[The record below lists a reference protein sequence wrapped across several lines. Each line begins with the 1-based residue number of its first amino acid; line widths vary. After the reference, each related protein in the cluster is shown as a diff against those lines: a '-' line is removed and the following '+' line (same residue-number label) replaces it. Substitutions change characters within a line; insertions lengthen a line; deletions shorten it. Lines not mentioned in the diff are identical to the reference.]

1 MSKAAARQRRG
12 RAGRQVTRVAVGV
25 ASFIYWADHMYTYI
39 NTLLVMVV
47 NSIMW
52 YGYFD
57 PASVLVCIGIAHI

>member
-25 ASFIYWADHMYTYI
+25 VSFIYWADHMYTYI

-47 NSIMW
+47 NSIM
-52 YGYFD
+52 
-57 PASVLVCIGIAHI
+57 